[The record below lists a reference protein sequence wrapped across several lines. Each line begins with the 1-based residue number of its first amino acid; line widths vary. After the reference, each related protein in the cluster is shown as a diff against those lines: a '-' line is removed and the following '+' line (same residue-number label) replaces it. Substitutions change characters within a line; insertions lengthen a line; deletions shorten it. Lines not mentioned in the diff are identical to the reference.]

1 MFSETILVVEDNTL
15 VCKLVVGI
23 LKSGGY
29 EVLTADSAKKAMLLE
44 VGFPGIIHLLL
55 CDVVMPD
62 KCGSELAKA
71 MKERRPD
78 MCVML
83 MSGYA
88 DGALLVLNHG
98 WHFIK
103 KPFLPEAL
111 LDKVRDVL
119 SSNLSDQETDHFDDR
134 AGLAASD
141 VSMKTAR
148 SGQY

>member
-1 MFSETILVVEDNTL
+1 MFSGTILVVEENTL

-62 KCGSELAKA
+62 KCGSDLAKA

-88 DGALLVLNHG
+88 DGALLLLDHG

-103 KPFLPEAL
+103 KPFLPEVL

-119 SSNLSDQETDHFDDR
+119 YRQRNDEEVQFGDR
-134 AGLAASD
+134 SEFAAFSF
-141 VSMKTAR
+141 
-148 SGQY
+148 